1 VNEGAIQTSGTRLTD
16 FQIPNLELFA
26 AVTLLRRQ
34 LLIQFLLKEA
44 TLFSRDCFDSAELLT
59 YRSRKLS

>member
-44 TLFSRDCFDSAELLT
+44 LSFRAIASPPQGLLA